1 MNRRTLHSFCYMYIL
16 QSLRVTDQIYI
27 GSTNDLKK
35 RFKEHNEN
43 KVIST
48 KRYSPWN
55 LFYYEA
61 FSQETF
67 ARLRESR
74 LKNNGN
80 ALIELKKR
88 VGLTTDSNRASPL
101 TTFASKSGKGF
112 TLIELLVVTGVIIV
126 VSGVVLANQNKFGG
140 QVLLQNFAYD
150 VALSIRQAQV
160 YGLAVARAGSGGT
173 AAFGTSYGIHFDIN
187 TPKVYYL
194 FADLNKN
201 GIYDSTPV
209 DEGGEGYG
217 QTMNIRRGFVISD
230 LCISSSGG
238 AAVCSNK
245 KTDVVFQ
252 RPEPDAKIS
261 WTDGES
267 GLHSCFSSNP
277 QCADSA
283 TITLRSPRGDTMSVV
298 VDYNGQISVSK
309 P

>member
-1 MNRRTLHSFCYMYIL
+1 MNRRTLRRFCYMYIL

-43 KVIST
+43 KKIST
-48 KRYSPWN
+48 KRNSPWN
-55 LFYYEA
+55 LFYYES

-150 VALSIRQAQV
+150 VEISIRQAQV
-160 YGLAVARAGSGGT
+160 YGLAVARSGSGGT
-173 AAFGTSYGIHFDIN
+173 AAFGTS
-187 TPKVYYL
+187 
-194 FADLNKN
+194 
-201 GIYDSTPV
+201 
-209 DEGGEGYG
+209 
-217 QTMNIRRGFVISD
+217 
-230 LCISSSGG
+230 
-238 AAVCSNK
+238 
-245 KTDVVFQ
+245 
-252 RPEPDAKIS
+252 
-261 WTDGES
+261 
-267 GLHSCFSSNP
+267 
-277 QCADSA
+277 
-283 TITLRSPRGDTMSVV
+283 
-298 VDYNGQISVSK
+298 
-309 P
+309 